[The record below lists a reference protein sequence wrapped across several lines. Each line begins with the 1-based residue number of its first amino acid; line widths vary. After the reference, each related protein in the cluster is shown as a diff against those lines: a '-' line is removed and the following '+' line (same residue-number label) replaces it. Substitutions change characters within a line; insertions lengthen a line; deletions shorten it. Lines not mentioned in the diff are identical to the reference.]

1 MMRVMKKYLCLFVLL
16 MVVGCQHH
24 YQYPPILQEAD
35 SLCVAKPDSAI
46 ALLKSISTEMQQ
58 APGYVQKRYHLLT
71 IKANDKAYITH
82 TSDSLILSLV
92 DYYEHG
98 GDKDF
103 LGEAYYYAG
112 STYRDLGDAP
122 RALEYYQKALDAMPG
137 NENLKVKS
145 KVYAQMGDLFRYQL
159 LYDEALKS
167 YSAAYQCDSIQ
178 QDTTGLIYDFRDMG
192 VIHWGKRQIDSTML
206 YFNKAHQLALKT
218 NDSLMDNRITSQMA
232 SLYITRDS
240 INLAKKFIRP
250 SLDNLDLSNISSIYA
265 IAGDIFFKAGQNDSA
280 SYFYNELLS
289 KGTIYAKRTANER
302 LAQIALHYWKNPKLA
317 IDYSLKYEVLK
328 DSINEMNAAET
339 MAQMNS
345 LYNYQIRE
353 KENHELVVK
362 NNRSHVLLLL
372 LTIFV
377 LVVVLLCA
385 YFILQHRNRRIRAEL
400 FIERLKQVQEK
411 VYRESADMLA
421 ENNKKIASLEHELE
435 QMRLEGTTDNR
446 KETIK
451 RILENENENLEMKL
465 HIKESAD
472 MFMHTSLL
480 RNKLRE
486 RAKVVD
492 EIRDEEWKDIE
503 SFLNTN
509 YPEFLSRLQTVGD
522 LNKSEYRTC
531 LLLKC
536 QLSPSE
542 IAALLNLTSGGVANI
557 RRRLS
562 QRILLQSKNPSDWD
576 QFIHSL

>member
-1 MMRVMKKYLCLFVLL
+1 MAI
-16 MVVGCQHH
+16 GCRHY

-35 SLCVAKPDSAI
+35 SLCVAQPDSAV
-46 ALLKSISTEMQQ
+46 ALLKSISDDMQQ
-58 APGYVQKRYHLLT
+58 APEFVQMRYKLLT
-71 IKANDKAYITH
+71 IKANDKAYINH

-137 NENLKVKS
+137 DENLKVKS
-145 KVYAQMGDLFRYQL
+145 KVYAQMGSLFHYQN
-159 LYDEALKS
+159 LYREALKQYMNS
-167 YSAAYQCDSIQ
+167 LECDKILHDTVSMVHNLLDMGYMYRGLDMPDSTLILLDHALRLAKIIDNSKMVNMASSQLSSLYIRLGDFDKAKDYIQPLLLQQIDYTVLSSTYTIAANIYYHTNQFDSAAYYY
-178 QDTTGLIYDFRDMG
+178 T
-192 VIHWGKRQIDSTML
+192 
-206 YFNKAHQLALKT
+206 QLL
-218 NDSLMDNRITSQMA
+218 
-232 SLYITRDS
+232 
-240 INLAKKFIRP
+240 
-250 SLDNLDLSNISSIYA
+250 
-265 IAGDIFFKAGQNDSA
+265 
-280 SYFYNELLS
+280 E
-289 KGTIYAKRTANER
+289 KGTIYSRCTAYER
-302 LAQIALHYWKNPKLA
+302 LAHIALNKWQDSSKALA
-317 IDYSLKYEVLK
+317 YTDQYLVLQ
-328 DSINEMNAAET
+328 DSINRITATESI
-339 MAQMNS
+339 AQMNS
-345 LYNYQIRE
+345 LYNYQLRE
-353 KENHELVVK
+353 KENHKLEAK
-362 NNRSHVLLLL
+362 NNRNQLLLL
-372 LTIFV
+372 STAI
-377 LVVVLLCA
+377 VLLFVI
-385 YFILQHRNRRIRAEL
+385 FISVFLILRYKNRQL
-400 FIERLKQVQEK
+400 KSDLSLERLKLVQDK
-411 VYRESADMLA
+411 IYRESAEILA
-421 ENNKKIASLEHELE
+421 VNNQKITALEAELE

-472 MFMHTSLL
+472 MFMHTSLH

-486 RAKVVD
+486 RAKVFD

>member
-1 MMRVMKKYLCLFVLL
+1 MKKYLCLFILL

-35 SLCVAKPDSAI
+35 SLCVAQPDSAI
-46 ALLKSISTEMQQ
+46 SLLKSISAEMQQ
-58 APGYVQKRYHLLT
+58 APEYVQKRYQLLT

-103 LGEAYYYAG
+103 LGESYYYAG

-122 RALEYYQKALDAMPG
+122 RALGYYQKALDAMSG
-137 NENLKVKS
+137 DENLKVKS

-345 LYNYQIRE
+345 LYNYQLRE
-353 KENHELVVK
+353 KENHKLEAK
-362 NNRSHVLLLL
+362 NNRNQLLLL
-372 LTIFV
+372 STAI
-377 LVVVLLCA
+377 VLLFVI
-385 YFILQHRNRRIRAEL
+385 FISVFLILRYKNRQL
-400 FIERLKQVQEK
+400 KSDLSLERLKLVQDK
-411 VYRESADMLA
+411 IYRESAEMLA
-421 ENNKKIASLEHELE
+421 VNNQKITALEAELE
-435 QMRLEGTTDNR
+435 QMRLHGANDCQ
-446 KETIK
+446 KEAMK
-451 RILENENENLEMKL
+451 RILENENKNLEMKL
-465 HIKESAD
+465 HLKKDAD
-472 MFMHTSLL
+472 LNMQTSRF

-486 RAKVVD
+486 RVKKED
-492 EIRDEEWKDIE
+492 YIHEEEWKEIE
-503 SFLNTN
+503 DGIAVI
-509 YPEFLSRLQTVGD
+509 YPDFLSRLQSIGEM
-522 LNKSEYRTC
+522 NKSEYRTC

-536 QLSPSE
+536 HLSPSE
-542 IAALLNLTSGGVANI
+542 IASLLDLTAGGVSNI

-562 QRILLQSKNPSDWD
+562 INILHESTGTGAWD
-576 QFIHSL
+576 QFILSL